1 MYLLHGEAKYLDVL
15 ERVIYN
21 GFLSGVELT
30 GDKFFY
36 QNPLA
41 SDKEYMRRQ
50 WFEVACCPVNV
61 VRFMPSIAGYVYATR
76 DKDVFVNL
84 FIGGTGEINLNKQI
98 VKIVQQTKY
107 PWNGQV
113 RMTIDLEVAETF
125 TLNVRIPG
133 WAQGRPVPSDLYKY
147 IEEKPEAGNLS
158 AAGGSAS
165 GGKPEIRINGKAEEL
180 SLKNGF
186 ACIERKWTKG
196 DVVELSLPM
205 PIRRVVAN
213 DAVKDDAGLVA
224 IERGPIVYC
233 LEGID
238 NKNVSGVVIPD
249 GAKLVAEHRDKLLG
263 GVTTI
268 KGDVQLV
275 EKDAEG
281 KILVKPAGMLA
292 IPYYAW
298 CNRGPTEMNVWLART
313 AEKAQFIHAT
323 ADVKSTLK
331 K

>member
-1 MYLLHGEAKYLDVL
+1 
-15 ERVIYN
+15 VIYN
-21 GFLSGVELT
+21 GFLAGVGLT

-36 QNPLA
+36 PNPLA
-41 SDKEYMRRQ
+41 SDKGYERSP
-50 WFEVACCPVNV
+50 WFDCACCPVNI
-61 VRFMPSIAGYVYATR
+61 VRFIPSIAGYVYAAR

-84 FIGGTGEINLNKQI
+84 FIGGTGKVRLGQQV
-98 VKIVQQTKY
+98 VKITQQTKY
-107 PWNGQV
+107 PWDGQI
-113 RMTIDLEVAETF
+113 RMTIEPDTPGEFA
-125 TLNVRIPG
+125 LNVRIPG
-133 WAQGRPVPSDLYKY
+133 WAQGRPVPGDLYKY
-147 IEEKPEAGNLS
+147 IEEKAE
-158 AAGGSAS
+158 GGSL
-165 GGKPEIRINGKAEEL
+165 KPEIRINGKTEAL

-205 PIRRVVAN
+205 PIRRVIAHE
-213 DAVKDDAGLVA
+213 AVKDNAGLVA

-238 NKNVSGVVIPD
+238 NKNVSGVVVPD
-249 GAKLVAEHRDKLLG
+249 GAKLVAEHQDKLLG
-263 GVTTI
+263 GVTVI

-281 KILVKPAGMLA
+281 KIVVKPAGMQA

-298 CNRGPTEMNVWLART
+298 CNRGPAEMNVWPART
-313 AEKAQFIHAT
+313 AAKVQSVHAA
-323 ADVKSTLK
+323 ADVKATLK